1 MNSAGWQAD
10 SRERK
15 DLARSHIR
23 ALGAVIRYIE
33 NQQKHHAQKSFCE
46 EYIGLLERFGVEYD
60 RRYIFKSR
68 GE

>member
-1 MNSAGWQAD
+1 M
-10 SRERK
+10 
-15 DLARSHIR
+15 ARSHIR
-23 ALGAVIRYIE
+23 ALGVVIRYIE